1 MNMNLK
7 GGILN
12 NNGDLWG
19 PSGDHLGPLGT
30 IWGPSGDHHS
40 KKLSIF
46 SHFEPKYVIFDQKC
60 TFQIL
65 DAHFPKRFRL
75 KPHINQKSLKRVF
88 QKMAVPNRC
97 Y

>member
-1 MNMNLK
+1 MYIPY
-7 GGILN
+7 ILDRLHEVI
-12 NNGDLWG
+12 GF
-19 PSGDHLGPLGT
+19 GDHLGT
-30 IWGPSGDHHS
+30 IWGPDS

-46 SHFEPKYVIFDQKC
+46 SRFSSKYVIFDQKH

-75 KPHINQKSLKRVF
+75 KPHINQKSLKKVF
-88 QKMAVPNRC
+88 QKMAVPNRF